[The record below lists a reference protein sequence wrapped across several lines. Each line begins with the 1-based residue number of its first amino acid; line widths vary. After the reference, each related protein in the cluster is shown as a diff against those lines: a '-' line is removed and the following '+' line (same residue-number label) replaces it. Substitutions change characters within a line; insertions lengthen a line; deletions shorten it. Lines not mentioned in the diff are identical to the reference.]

1 MPDKLR
7 KYQLECLRLAAD
19 CRNIAIEAG
28 SPALR
33 SHYLAMAEFWSVHL
47 DLQLDPKLL
56 N

>member
-1 MPDKLR
+1 MLDDLR

-19 CRNIAIEAG
+19 CRNIAIETW

-33 SHYLAMAEFWSVHL
+33 SHYLAMAEFWSVHA
-47 DLQLDPKLL
+47 DQQLDPKLL